1 VLSVGCAPA
10 ISEEKE
16 LVSTFEGVSDQFD
29 DIEKFGKVF
38 FEEACFDFRAFLKSL
53 QNDIFH

>member
-1 VLSVGCAPA
+1 VLGVGSTSP

-16 LVSTFEGVSDQFD
+16 FVSCFEGVRNQSDYV
-29 DIEKFGKVF
+29 EKFRKIF
-38 FEEACFDFRAFLKSL
+38 SEKTTFDFGAFFKSL